1 VQNTAPTSPS
11 VDRRVAVATPEAV
24 AFERTL
30 ADLGSRGLAFALDLL
45 LLALVLLAEI
55 VVFLVVFAVLQNA
68 GEAAATLFPWFAG
81 AFIVVAFLSFWGY
94 FIVLEA
100 AGAGVTP
107 GKRAMRI
114 RVVRDDG
121 SRIGA
126 VDAIIRNVLL
136 IADILPG
143 TFAVG
148 VTSILLTPKAQRLGD
163 LAAGTVVVAESAV
176 ASSPPAADPRARLAA
191 DLASRVDEMM
201 PEARDDVAREVLVA
215 MGEDEG
221 AARAAARA
229 AAGTAPDAAQ
239 VLEPT
244 ALVAAALARME
255 GDVTVS
261 SQLTGTNAA
270 DGS

>member
-1 VQNTAPTSPS
+1 VQNSALTSGS

-24 AFERTL
+24 AFDRTL

-45 LLALVLLAEI
+45 LLTLVLAAEAAA
-55 VVFLVVFAVLQNA
+55 FLVGFTVLQNA

-100 AGAGVTP
+100 TGAGVTP
-107 GKRAMRI
+107 GKRALRI

-136 IADILPG
+136 IADFLPG

-163 LAAGTVVVAESAV
+163 LAAGTVVVSEAAVSA
-176 ASSPPAADPRARLAA
+176 PPAADPWARLAA
-191 DLASRVDEMM
+191 DLIARSDKMT
-201 PEARDDVAREVLVA
+201 PEARDHVAREVLAV
-215 MGEDEG
+215 MGEDATAG
-221 AARAAARA
+221 AGRATPANAA
-229 AAGTAPDAAQ
+229 TADDPI
-239 VLEPT
+239 V
-244 ALVAAALARME
+244 LVAEALARFE
-255 GDVTVS
+255 DSVT
-261 SQLTGTNAA
+261 L
-270 DGS
+270 